1 MSELRNASEKSVRYI
16 TSLQEN
22 KAITEE
28 YYKKSVDKTEQQK
41 FIEKLLK
48 SKGYKFSAIADVAC
62 GAGTLSYHLS
72 ELYPGAQFYLS
83 DLNPDAIGL
92 AKQLCLGN
100 RFHFNLDNIFEMKS
114 AHRNFFD
121 AVFCWQT
128 LLMLDQPD
136 KIVNTLLQLP
146 KKGGKIFIMSLFN
159 IERDVDILANFI
171 DHTRTGNKTV
181 DTISYNTYSQFTVR
195 KWLEGK
201 AESFVIHP
209 FHPETDFYYKGRGL
223 GSNTVQA
230 GDIRLQVSGGYLMNW
245 GLLEITK

>member
-1 MSELRNASEKSVRYI
+1 MSELKNASEKSARYI
-16 TSLQEN
+16 TSLQQN

-28 YYKKSVDKTEQQK
+28 YYKKSVAKTEQQK
-41 FIEKLLK
+41 FTEKLLK
-48 SKGYKFSAIADVAC
+48 DSRYDFSTIADVAC

-72 ELYPGAQFYLS
+72 KLYPDAQFYLS
-83 DLNPDAIGL
+83 DLNPDALEL
-92 AKQLCLGN
+92 ARQLCPGD
-100 RFHFNLDNIFEMKS
+100 RFHFDLDSIFEMKS
-114 AHRNFFD
+114 APRNFFD

-128 LLMLDQPD
+128 LLMLDQPEE
-136 KIVNTLLQLP
+136 IINTLLLLP
-146 KKGGKIFIMSLFN
+146 RKGGKIFIMSLFN
-159 IERDVDILANFI
+159 VERDVDILANFI
-171 DHTRTGNKTV
+171 DHTRTGNKTA

-195 KWLEGK
+195 KWLAGK

-209 FHPETDFYYKGRGL
+209 FHPETDFYYEGRGL